1 MIIDSLLISLNTLTG
16 MAVVWS
22 AICTTNRMT
31 RTTPWTIR
39 LAYILVGV
47 GAGAVVLAPG
57 YLDRAP
63 TVAELLLI
71 SGMALLAVSD
81 RRRHHSRRLSRER
94 KVTAL
99 RH

>member
-1 MIIDSLLISLNTLTG
+1 MSFDHILISLNTLTG

-22 AICTTNRMT
+22 AICAANHMSGS
-31 RTTPWTIR
+31 TPWVIR
-39 LAYILVGV
+39 VAYILVGV

-71 SGMALLAVSD
+71 SGMALLAVAD
-81 RRRHHSRRLSRER
+81 RRRRYSRRLSRER
-94 KVTAL
+94 KMNAL
-99 RH
+99 RR